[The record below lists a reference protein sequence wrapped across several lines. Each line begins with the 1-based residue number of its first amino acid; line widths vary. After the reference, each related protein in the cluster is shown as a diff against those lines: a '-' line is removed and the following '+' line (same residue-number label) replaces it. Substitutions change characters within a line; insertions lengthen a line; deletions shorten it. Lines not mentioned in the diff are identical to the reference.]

1 MNGDDFSKILN
12 QHRREELNNVQ
23 QDFDDISSIY
33 TAHGL
38 NKNINATIKRVRNRD
53 MILDS
58 LNQSLEENE
67 DISALNQQI
76 RRVDD

>member
-12 QHRREELNNVQ
+12 QNRMEEAKNIQ
-23 QDFDDISSIY
+23 QDFDEISSIY

-38 NKNINATIKRVRNRD
+38 NQNIDATMKRVRNRD

-67 DISALNQQI
+67 DLRALNS
-76 RRVDD
+76 